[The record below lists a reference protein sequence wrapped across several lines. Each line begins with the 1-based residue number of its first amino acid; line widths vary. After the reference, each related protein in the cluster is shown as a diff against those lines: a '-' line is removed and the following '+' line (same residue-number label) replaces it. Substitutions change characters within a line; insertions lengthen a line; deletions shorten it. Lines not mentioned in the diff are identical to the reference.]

1 MDAPPG
7 SPKEDLA
14 VLRDI
19 YEATNGYRWKVVW
32 DLDQASTGT
41 GGGGRGG
48 RPSVLYE
55 ALLL

>member
-19 YEATNGYRWKVVW
+19 YEATNGYRWKIVW
-32 DLDQASTGT
+32 DLDQARTAGT
-41 GGGGRGG
+41 
-48 RPSVLYE
+48 
-55 ALLL
+55 ALQGPVVVNFCAYCYR